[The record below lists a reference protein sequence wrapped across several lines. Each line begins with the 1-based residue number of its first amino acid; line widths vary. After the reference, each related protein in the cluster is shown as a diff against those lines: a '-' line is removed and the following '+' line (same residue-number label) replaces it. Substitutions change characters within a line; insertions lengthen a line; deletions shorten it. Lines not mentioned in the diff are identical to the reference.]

1 MKHTDIQKLRD
12 TGRINGN
19 PHRVLAARHDRS
31 MDKPGFTLV
40 ELLVAIAVIGIL
52 AALLLPALSRAKAAA
67 RRTACISN
75 LRQINLATSMY
86 ADDHADA
93 IRAVTKEEALYFTYK
108 ESIQPYLSRNG
119 SPTNEP
125 VFVCPADDFNC
136 DDPVLKD
143 ILFEKVGGTGFH
155 RQEFSHYSSFF
166 FNGMAPDK
174 PETRMGGK
182 PFSSVREP
190 SRLVLEGELSGVYGL
205 SMHERREPYQFNNAR
220 NVMSFVDGHV
230 SFIRI
235 YWNGVKGFD
244 GSAYFYEPPSGYDY
258 RWSD

>member
-1 MKHTDIQKLRD
+1 
-12 TGRINGN
+12 
-19 PHRVLAARHDRS
+19 
-31 MDKPGFTLV
+31 MDKLGFTLV

-52 AALLLPALSRAKAAA
+52 AALLLPALSRAKSYA

-75 LRQINLATSMY
+75 LRQINLATRMY

-93 IRAVTKEEALYFTYK
+93 IRAVTNKEALYFTYK

-119 SPTNEP
+119 SSTNAP

-136 DDPVLKD
+136 DDPVLRH
-143 ILFEKVGGTGFH
+143 ILFENVSGTGFH

-166 FNGMAPDK
+166 FNGTAPDE

-190 SRLVLEGELSGVYGL
+190 SRLVLEGELSGIYSL
-205 SMHERREPYQFNNAR
+205 STHERREPYQFNNAR

-230 SFIRI
+230 SFICI
-235 YWNGVKGFD
+235 YWNGVIGFD
-244 GSAYFYEPPSGYDY
+244 GNAYFYEPPSGYDY
-258 RWSD
+258 RWSDN